1 MMKSGLPRV
10 LSVIVTAAL
19 LIGCG
24 SVLAGCGA
32 SGSPTLGTATPT
44 AGEDPQDSLGT
55 RFVSPYGFFFTYG
68 QLLLDEVPAGE
79 VFASLKHESGD
90 EAVVTIRKPDASL
103 GDPVEW
109 LKTAYSQKAG
119 LKILS
124 LDRSALDGFP
134 AVRAEIG
141 MTVEGQAVR
150 MIVITAYKDDRF
162 FSFSATLKE
171 SNVESERADFDLV
184 ARTFHLKS
192 APVDFSPLDTWK
204 AELPSGFPIDDVALF
219 GVNDLR
225 SISGTSLDEPGGLAV
240 FYTSRATYDEIV
252 AAYETLLSGS
262 TGYLAERSAEKA
274 NLLGEKGGLKIEVEI
289 VPYPLIE
296 SCNVSVRVQ
305 RA

>member
-1 MMKSGLPRV
+1 MIKGRLPRV
-10 LSVIVTAAL
+10 LSFTVAAAL
-19 LIGCG
+19 LFGCV
-24 SVLAGCGA
+24 SVLAGCSTA
-32 SGSPTLGTATPT
+32 GSPSTGSSTPT
-44 AGEDPQDSLGT
+44 AGEDPQELLGT
-55 RFVSPYGFFFTYG
+55 RFVSPYGFHFTYG

-79 VFASLKHESGD
+79 VFASLKHETGD

-119 LKILS
+119 QKIYL

-141 MTVEGQAVR
+141 TTVEGQTVR
-150 MIVITAYKDDRF
+150 TIVITAFKDGRF
-162 FSFSATLKE
+162 FTLSATLKE
-171 SNVESERADFDLV
+171 TNVEGERAEFDLV
-184 ARTFHLKS
+184 ARTFHLQA
-192 APVDFSPLDTWK
+192 APVDFSPLDAWK

-219 GVNDLR
+219 GVNDVH

-240 FYTSRATYDEIV
+240 FYSSRATYDEIV

-262 TGYLAERSAEKA
+262 AGYSAEKSA
-274 NLLGEKGGLKIEVEI
+274 EKTNLLGEISGLKIEVEI